1 MLVYLHGLNSSSR
14 SFKASVFRER
24 LSAWPVL
31 VPDYPAHRPREAVAR
46 LGDFFADLAP
56 AVPAVIGSSMGGFY
70 GQWLAR
76 RFRFSHLF
84 MINPAVKPWDLLADH
99 LGEPQTTADGESYAI
114 TRAMIEDT
122 RPLGIADP
130 CDGVP
135 TTIFLDR
142 GDEVIDYR
150 VAESLYRR
158 CGRLLIWDGGDH
170 AFQHLDEAIDCIRAH
185 LEGHHGDG
193 LPLG

>member
-14 SFKASVFRER
+14 SLKATVLRER
-24 LSAWPVL
+24 LAAWPVL

-46 LGDFFADLAP
+46 LTGFFSGLGP

-76 RFRFSHLF
+76 HFRFSHLF

-99 LGEPQTTADGESYAI
+99 LGEIQTTADGESYAI
-114 TRAMIEDT
+114 TREMIEDT
-122 RPLGIADP
+122 RSFGIADP

-135 TTIFLDR
+135 TTIFLDC
-142 GDEVIDYR
+142 GDEVIDSGIAKSY
-150 VAESLYRR
+150 YRR

-185 LEGHHGDG
+185 LGGHHGDG
-193 LPLG
+193 LPVA